1 MKKYLI
7 VACLFV
13 FGCSK
18 PPEKKVSFVSIRN
31 EKCLMSAKQVIS
43 NVVEVNCN
51 TVDSLNGVSLC
62 VSRISKI
69 KTVEFRCRKF
79 DDGSWYA
86 DNFNTINYD
95 SFKE

>member
-13 FGCSK
+13 FGCSEM
-18 PPEKKVSFVSIRN
+18 PEKDVSLFSIRN

-43 NVVEVNCN
+43 NAVEVNCN
-51 TVDSLNGVSLC
+51 TVDQWNDISLC
-62 VSRISKI
+62 ISRISKI

-79 DDGSWYA
+79 DDGYWYA